1 MSDQATADGPEK
13 RDGGGL
19 APWDVGTLPEPP
31 VFDWKR
37 LPTMIGPGV
46 LMAGVAIGAGEWL
59 FGPAVSAQYGGTLL
73 WLATLSILAQVF
85 FNIEVMRYTL
95 YCGEPI
101 FVGYFRT
108 LPGPR
113 FWIVCYLLLEI
124 CNIWPFMAANAAVP
138 LTAAVLGHL
147 PSSATEEA
155 WVKFLGYAIFLLAFI
170 PLIFGGTIYRMIER
184 LMTAKIILVLGILG
198 FLAMFLVSG
207 ENVKEVLTGFFRF
220 GQVPLR
226 ADAVVAGRHFMF
238 QKRDDTSTYTMQG
251 TWSAEAREPEFAEFI
266 VKTGNRQHKFNA
278 AGLDQENKPPTGQ
291 AREIYEQLF
300 ERARVETRRPG
311 QFLAV
316 DEAGAEAG
324 LEIRGRVTSRD
335 ERSEGAPVWQA
346 ERIITRGREGEREY
360 HQLDDV
366 PPPFGAR
373 ARALVQQQGSQRV
386 GLVGYVAEH
395 GELPDL
401 NWAIIAAFIGI
412 AGTGGLA
419 NTLSSNYAR
428 DKGWGMGYHVGAI
441 PSAIGGHSVS
451 LSHVGC
457 VFEVDE
463 TSLPRW
469 KQWIRHIVRDQAGMW
484 AFCCFLGMAL
494 PCMVS
499 LEFIR
504 NVPVAGN
511 RAAGMTAEGIADS
524 YPALEQLLWPLLL
537 MLSFMVLAPNAV
549 FSGEAISRRWTD
561 VIWNTSQ
568 RAKKLEGNQVRYI
581 YYSILAAFGLWGLVA
596 LWFFNPLQIAMLG
609 AVLMNVALGCASFH
623 TLYVNRTLLP
633 RELRPG
639 WFMQTGLC
647 CCGLFFLGISLLV
660 LVTKW

>member
-1 MSDQATADGPEK
+1 MSDQVAADGPEK
-13 RDGGGL
+13 CDGGAL

-31 VFDWKR
+31 LFDWKR

-113 FWIVCYLLLEI
+113 FWIVCYLLLEV

-147 PSSATEEA
+147 PSTATEEA

-184 LMTAKIILVLGILG
+184 LMTTKVILVLSILG

-251 TWSAEAREPEFAEFI
+251 TWSVEAREPEFAEFI

-278 AGLDQENKPPTGQ
+278 VGLDQENKPPSGK

-300 ERARVETRRPG
+300 ERARDETRRPG
-311 QFLAV
+311 QFLVV
-316 DEAGAEAG
+316 DEAVAEAG
-324 LEIRGRVTSRD
+324 LEIRGRVTSRA
-335 ERSEGAPVWQA
+335 ERAEGAPVWQA
-346 ERIITRGREGEREY
+346 ERITTRGREGEREY

-366 PPPFGAR
+366 PPPFRIR
-373 ARALVQQQGSQRV
+373 ARALVHQQGSQRV

-428 DKGWGMGYHVGAI
+428 DKGWGMGCHVGAI

-469 KQWIRHIVRDQAGMW
+469 KQWVRHIVRDQAGMW

-499 LEFIR
+499 REFIR

-524 YPALEQLLWPLLL
+524 YPAFEQLLWPMLL
-537 MLSFMVLAPNAV
+537 MLSFIVLAPNAV

-596 LWFFNPLQIAMLG
+596 LWFFN
-609 AVLMNVALGCASFH
+609 
-623 TLYVNRTLLP
+623 
-633 RELRPG
+633 
-639 WFMQTGLC
+639 
-647 CCGLFFLGISLLV
+647 
-660 LVTKW
+660 